1 MKKTLVATLAFG
13 TLGLSACSTTDLN
26 AFAEGMAQA
35 QYNSPYGYN
44 SYGGY
49 GSLYGRSNPYANGNM
64 WVGYNQCRYIGSLYQ
79 CDTNGDGYIDMS
91 GDSDD
96 GSFSGS
102 HLRVNGK
109 GEGFTRGEN
118 GEWERNR
125 AYDTSRRDDHHHGHS
140 RYDKD

>member
-1 MKKTLVATLAFG
+1 MKKTLVATLAVAA
-13 TLGLSACSTTDLN
+13 LGLGACSTADLN

-35 QYNSPYGYN
+35 SYNSPYGYN

-49 GSLYGRSNPYANGNM
+49 GAYGNNYSNM
-64 WVGYNQCRYIGSLYQ
+64 WVGYNQCRHIGSLYQ

-125 AYDTSRRDDHHHGHS
+125 AYDTSRRDDHHHGHG